1 MTTRL
6 VPALVALAC
15 AAGLQAADP
24 SGLRQEANLL
34 IDGDE
39 QAVTYAEVAVAG
51 GRWLPASWRGEERAR
66 RTIQALVPVP
76 ANRWGQATLRFTPQ
90 RSGTVRLVLSGRNR
104 AGKDDPTPPAA
115 SAVVWDAV
123 EIVGATLADGGFEQ
137 GEGVLPAGWTT
148 DKPAGVQRV
157 RDPLLVREG
166 AAAVQVADGVW
177 LQQAIQVEAGVT
189 VAVTVH
195 AFRPVGPQSRALDLS
210 AAADRGLRDENPGD
224 GKGGWTDQGKA
235 NDLRTLPAGEHPF
248 ADVRFRIGEGERAAI
263 VLRGSQR
270 PALPERATLPLPA
283 GGRPARF
290 LYLLHAG
297 AWARSLSGE
306 IGRIVPVRADGG
318 DAPAIPVLGGRD
330 VGDWWSPASLAN
342 ARVAWTAENGSAYVG
357 LYVSRFALP
366 DAPLSALRFESAN
379 AAVWG
384 IVGASLSEAEVP
396 LPEIQA
402 VTMAADEVWRPY
414 AHQRDILAGS
424 ALDLSGLLDAPAGR
438 HGAVAV
444 REDRLVFAD
453 GTRARFA
460 GNNLSVMWPELL
472 AVPDAELERLADRFA
487 RLGINL
493 VRVSH
498 LDAVI
503 RSDAG
508 GAPALVPEQ
517 IERFDR
523 LVAEFKRRGIYIT
536 IELFMG
542 RWSQAITKRRF
553 PEQVAKGTHERHL
566 YETAFM
572 VDPEFRA
579 DLKAWATVLLGHV
592 NPHTGMAYARE
603 PALAFVG
610 MTNEDPAPHLVTAL
624 LEGRYGGMPPV
635 LGRAYAAAFAAWL
648 KGVHGDQVALAA
660 AWGDALAA
668 GEGLAEG
675 VAVRPGAG
683 GRRGEDTL
691 RFLVDA
697 QGAAWADLEA
707 HVRGLGLTVPFTDCN
722 MTNSRF
728 AALLRTRFP
737 LVDNH
742 SYFDHPKFLVKDWQL
757 PYGFHQRALVRPGR
771 WWSRENHAL
780 EMAVSRHAGRPFAVS
795 EYDHVFPNRHR
806 NESGVV
812 FGAIAALQDWDAL
825 MQFTYNAEPKPLWAA
840 EGAAKPFAKVDDP
853 IGLATELQLRFLF
866 LRGDLRPAPGMV
878 ELFARPG
885 ELAASEWTLGDEA
898 ALLAFVTRTGLRL
911 AEAPTPDATTL
922 PIHTRAEGGAGML
935 PRAKGIEP
943 TDLAAWF
950 AQVKERV
957 LPPGNRSD
965 PANGVMESATGEV
978 LWRFAQG
985 QVLVDTPRSCAV
997 VVKAKAAVT
1006 AGALSA
1012 EIDAGAASLSVHSLD
1027 AQPIAASRRLLAVL
1041 ATDLLNQGM
1050 RLEDDGRVVVTWGQA
1065 QKLLRS
1071 GRAAVSLRCAAPLKA
1086 WVLDGSGKRL
1096 AEVPTTFT
1104 DGVLGLTLD
1113 QRATPA
1119 LYWELAAE

>member
-1 MTTRL
+1 MSTRL
-6 VPALVALAC
+6 VPALLALAC
-15 AAGLQAADP
+15 AAGAPAADP
-24 SGLRQEANLL
+24 SGWRQEANFL

-39 QAVTYAEVAVAG
+39 QAVTYAGIAVDG
-51 GRWLPASWRGEERAR
+51 GRWFPASWRGEERAR

-76 ANRWGQATLRFTPQ
+76 ANRWGEATLRFTPQ

-115 SAVVWDAV
+115 SAVVWDALEV
-123 EIVGATLADGGFEQ
+123 AGAQLVNGGFEQ

-157 RDPLLVREG
+157 RDPLLVRAG

-177 LQQAIQVEAGVT
+177 FQQAIRVEAGVP

-195 AFRPVGPQSRALDLS
+195 AFRPVGPQSRALDLA
-210 AAADRGLRDENPGD
+210 AAADRGLRDDNPDD

-235 NDLRTLPAGEHPF
+235 NDLRALPAGEHPF
-248 ADVRFRIGEGERAAI
+248 ADVRFRIGAGDHAAI
-263 VLRGSQR
+263 MLRGSQR
-270 PALPERATLPLPA
+270 PSLPERATLPLPA
-283 GGRPARF
+283 GGPPARF

-297 AWARSLSGE
+297 AWARSLGGE

-366 DAPLSALRFESAN
+366 DAPLAALRFESAN

-396 LPEIQA
+396 LAELQA
-402 VTMAADEVWRPY
+402 VTMAADEAWRPY

-438 HGAVAV
+438 HGAVGI
-444 REDRLVFAD
+444 RDGRLVFAD

-460 GNNLSVMWPELL
+460 GNNLSPMWKELL
-472 AVPDAELERLADRFA
+472 AVPDAELARLADRFA

-493 VRVSH
+493 VRISH
-498 LDAVI
+498 VDAVI
-503 RSDAG
+503 RDDAT

-523 LVAEFKRRGIYIT
+523 LVAEFKRRGIYLT
-536 IELFMG
+536 VELFMG
-542 RWSQAITKRRF
+542 RWGQAITARRY
-553 PEQVAKGTHERHL
+553 PEAVKKGAHQRGL
-566 YETAFM
+566 YEASFPVDQEFRDDLKTWATAF
-572 VDPEFRA
+572 
-579 DLKAWATVLLGHV
+579 LNHV
-592 NPHTGMAYARE
+592 NPHTGLAYADE

-610 MTNEDPAPHLVTAL
+610 MNNEDPLPAL
-624 LEGRYGGMPPV
+624 LGTSHGGEQPPE
-635 LGRAYAAAFAAWL
+635 LHALYARRFADWL
-648 KGVHGDQVALAA
+648 QTVHGDDAALAA
-660 AWGDALAA
+660 AWGQAPGSGQSLASGIA
-668 GEGLAEG
+668 IDL
-675 VAVRPGAG
+675 VAA

-691 RFLVDA
+691 RFQVQV
-697 QGAAWADLEA
+697 QGEAWAELER

-728 AALLRTRFP
+728 AALLRQRFA

-742 SYFDHPKFLVKDWQL
+742 GYWDHPKFLRQAWQL
-757 PYGFHQRALVRPGR
+757 PYGYHQRALVRPGR

-780 EMAVSRHAGRPFAVS
+780 EMAASRHLGKPFTVS

-806 NESGVV
+806 NEAGVV
-812 FGAIAALQDWDAL
+812 FGAIAALQDWDGL
-825 MQFTYNAEPKPLWAA
+825 MQFTYNSDPKQLWAA
-840 EGAAKPFAKVDDP
+840 GESEARPFAKVNDP
-853 IGLATELQLRFLF
+853 VGLASELQLRFLY
-866 LRGDLRPAPGMV
+866 LRGDLRPAPAQV
-878 ELFARPG
+878 ELWARPG
-885 ELAASEWTLGDEA
+885 DVAAADWALGAEA
-898 ALLAFVTRTGLRL
+898 DLLALVTRTGLRL
-911 AEAPTPDATTL
+911 AEAPTPGATTL
-922 PIHTRAEGGAGML
+922 PVHERADAGAGAL
-935 PRAKGIEP
+935 PRARGSESA
-943 TDLAAWF
+943 DLAAWF
-950 AQVKERV
+950 AQVKQRV

-997 VVKAKAAVT
+997 VVKDKAAVT

-1012 EIDAGAASLSVHSLD
+1012 EIDAGSASLSVHSLD
-1027 AQPIAASRRLLAVL
+1027 AQPIATSRRLLAVL

-1096 AEVPTTFT
+1096 AEVPTSFK
-1104 DGVLGLTLD
+1104 DGVLAVTLD